1 MIELEKIQ
9 RVHRLLATSEHSQ
22 RAIALLAGVSRAT
35 VRQVARGLFDERIAS
50 ITDEDL
56 EPELD
61 EPQRPYV
68 RCPTCGG
75 RVWMP
80 CVLCQMAARRER
92 DRRRARLKQWLAT
105 PDGQRESVGPVGAR
119 RRRLGRTSGT
129 VHAARRQPIEWPRRH
144 EATLVDTED
153 DVTESG
159 RAATPRDDGP
169 RDDAPR
175 DGESPRRALQPSPRL
190 PAPGCSAR
198 ALD

>member
-9 RVHRLLATSEHSQ
+9 RVHRLLATGEHSQ

-56 EPELD
+56 ETELD

-92 DRRRARLKQWLAT
+92 DRRRAQLKQWLAT
-105 PDGQRESVGPVGAR
+105 PDGQRESVDPVAAR
-119 RRRLGRTSGT
+119 RR
-129 VHAARRQPIEWPRRH
+129 PIEWPRRH
-144 EATLVDTED
+144 EATFVDTED

-159 RAATPRDDGP
+159 RSATSLDDES

-175 DGESPRRALQPSPRL
+175 GHESPHQALRPSPRL